1 MKKIIRLTERDLT
14 KLIQK
19 IVLEEKRRSLYEG
32 EMYRKGDMH
41 NLSQEMFEDDFEEV
55 DDFEGVDDFDEMN
68 RESDFGKMTKEDA
81 IQRIAD
87 FLKSEVLPELSS
99 RELSMLKRKTQDVGS
114 EMEPMNEE
122 DEEDFND
129 LKSRRSSRREKGMI
143 RGGLGLAGTSAVALL
158 GEFMGY
164 SESDLTSML
173 HDINQ
178 MAGLGKYTGP
188 VGFGL
193 VALGLAAAL
202 KGLDMRMR
210 RTGK

>member
-1 MKKIIRLTERDLT
+1 MKRVVRLTERDLT
-14 KLIQK
+14 NLIKK
-19 IVLEEKRRSLYEG
+19 IVKESMEDSEE
-32 EMYRKGDMH
+32 MI
-41 NLSQEMFEDDFEEV
+41 DFEEK
-55 DDFEGVDDFDEMN
+55 DFGDEYDFDEFD
-68 RESDFGKMTKEDA
+68 REVDYGKMTKEDA
-81 IQRIAD
+81 IERIAD
-87 FLKSEVLPELSS
+87 FLKSEVLPELSP
-99 RELSMLKRKTQDVGS
+99 RELNMLKRKTQDVES
-114 EMEPMNEE
+114 PMEPMNEE
-122 DEEDFND
+122 DEEDFSD

-188 VGFGL
+188 VGVGL

>member
-1 MKKIIRLTERDLT
+1 MKRVVRLTERDLT
-14 KLIQK
+14 NLIKK
-19 IVLEEKRRSLYEG
+19 IVKESMEDSEE
-32 EMYRKGDMH
+32 MI
-41 NLSQEMFEDDFEEV
+41 DFEEKDFGDEFDREV
-55 DDFEGVDDFDEMN
+55 DY
-68 RESDFGKMTKEDA
+68 GKMTKEDA
-81 IQRIAD
+81 IERIAD
-87 FLKSEVLPELSS
+87 FLKSEVLPELSP
-99 RELSMLKRKTQDVGS
+99 RELNMLKRKTQDVES
-114 EMEPMNEE
+114 PMEPMNEE
-122 DEEDFND
+122 DEEDFSD

-188 VGFGL
+188 VGVGL